1 MEETPKAVLTK
12 VGHKEHKDTVIAEAK
27 NAGLTSNEPNIG
39 RLFIIEINALFSG
52 SGIKPPTT
60 IRPMGNQTIGDTGLN
75 IAINGVKAHIND
87 LFKPHNMPKGTA
99 IIVASINPVNT
110 HSNERRVW

>member
-1 MEETPKAVLTK
+1 
-12 VGHKEHKDTVIAEAK
+12 
-27 NAGLTSNEPNIG
+27 
-39 RLFIIEINALFSG
+39 
-52 SGIKPPTT
+52 
-60 IRPMGNQTIGDTGLN
+60 MGNQTIGDTGLN

-110 HSNERRVW
+110 HSNERRV